1 MLILI
6 KIKLDNLDRHF
17 TTSLSKEPS
26 SSSSTELE
34 LVLVFAIASQIDI
47 RLAYIKP
54 PMEVAFFLKKKT
66 LWKFNIK
73 FALDSKCASLIN

>member
-1 MLILI
+1 MFIFLVLILN
-6 KIKLDNLDRHF
+6 KIKLDNLDMHF

-34 LVLVFAIASQIDI
+34 LVLVLAISSQIDI

-54 PMEVAFFLKKKT
+54 PMEVAFVFKKKP
-66 LWKFNIK
+66 WG
-73 FALDSKCASLIN
+73 SLT